1 MSAVMTEPRPQYKR
15 SFKNYL
21 IDSRFQLK
29 YTSYILLVTVA
40 LSGVLGGFL
49 WRESQQVVAQSEK
62 VAEESRK
69 VSDMMKMQIK
79 NDPIYSGD
87 PELAKAIGGSTGDV
101 DADVDKQR
109 QNLADQQQKMLTA
122 LVAGL
127 SLFVVFIGL
136 LGIFITHKVAG
147 PIYKMKMLLRQVGNG
162 KLNFQGRLRKGD
174 ELQDFFEAFAEMAAQ
189 LKSRQADEVKRLD
202 EAIALAEQ
210 GQPNDEAWSKIRS
223 VRDEMRASL
232 DA

>member
-1 MSAVMTEPRPQYKR
+1 MSAVTSERPRYKR

-29 YTSYILLVTVA
+29 YTSYILLVTV
-40 LSGVLGGFL
+40 LVSGVLGGFL
-49 WRESQQVVAQSEK
+49 WRESQHVVAQGER

-69 VSDMMKMQIK
+69 VSDMMKMQVK
-79 NDPIYSGD
+79 NDPYYNLDPGLAASVSNASGD
-87 PELAKAIGGSTGDV
+87 A

-109 QNLADQQQKMLTA
+109 KELVAQQNRMLTS

-127 SLFVVFIGL
+127 GLFVVFIGL

-147 PIYKMKMLLRQVGNG
+147 PIYKMKLLLRQVGSG
-162 KLNFQGRLRKGD
+162 KLNFHGKLRKGD
-174 ELQDFFEAFAEMAAQ
+174 ELQEFFEAFATMAEQ
-189 LKSRQADEVKRLD
+189 LKARQANEVQRLSD
-202 EAIALAEQ
+202 ALALVETGTQ
-210 GQPNDEAWSKIRS
+210 TEEGLGQIRS

-232 DA
+232 EL